1 LVLNTLAPFSG
12 TVLTFNFLYLPIF
25 ILFCILTFSSTGIR
39 YFFRTD
45 DNKEG
50 TFEVSLFA
58 ELFNEMLMRDSA
70 FLIYRA
76 LANIP
81 EKPPKEKKKEKE
93 EEKKKEKEEEKKEKE
108 EDKKENG
115 DKEEEGE
122 KGEEEKE
129 KEERKKREE
138 ERKKRRE
145 EEEEEEKKE
154 MVTKDSDLLLG
165 CSYFDLSHC
174 GYFETKVGLI

>member
-1 LVLNTLAPFSG
+1 
-12 TVLTFNFLYLPIF
+12 
-25 ILFCILTFSSTGIR
+25 
-39 YFFRTD
+39 
-45 DNKEG
+45 
-50 TFEVSLFA
+50 
-58 ELFNEMLMRDSA
+58 MRDSA

-81 EKPPKEKKKEKE
+81 EKPPKEKKS
-93 EEKKKEKEEEKKEKE
+93 KEKEEEKKEKE
-108 EDKKENG
+108 EEKKENG
-115 DKEEEGE
+115 DKEEGEGE
-122 KGEEEKE
+122 KGEEERE
-129 KEERKKREE
+129 KEERRKREE

-174 GYFETKVGLI
+174 GYFETKVGLNSCTVQCSGSGIRCFSTPGPGKGFYGSESRLSIFWLKSTNSLSFGL

>member
-1 LVLNTLAPFSG
+1 M
-12 TVLTFNFLYLPIF
+12 
-25 ILFCILTFSSTGIR
+25 
-39 YFFRTD
+39 
-45 DNKEG
+45 
-50 TFEVSLFA
+50 SLFA

-93 EEKKKEKEEEKKEKE
+93 EEKKEKEEE
-108 EDKKENG
+108 KKENG
-115 DKEEEGE
+115 DKEEGEGE

-129 KEERKKREE
+129 KEERRKREE

-174 GYFETKVGLI
+174 GYFETKVGLNWLVRSSFEFQIRDPVPFWALGSGIRDRYFISAVPD

>member
-1 LVLNTLAPFSG
+1 
-12 TVLTFNFLYLPIF
+12 
-25 ILFCILTFSSTGIR
+25 
-39 YFFRTD
+39 
-45 DNKEG
+45 
-50 TFEVSLFA
+50 VSLFA

-81 EKPPKEKKKEKE
+81 EKPPKEKK
-93 EEKKKEKEEEKKEKE
+93 
-108 EDKKENG
+108 
-115 DKEEEGE
+115 
-122 KGEEEKE
+122 KE

-174 GYFETKVGLI
+174 GYFETKVGLN